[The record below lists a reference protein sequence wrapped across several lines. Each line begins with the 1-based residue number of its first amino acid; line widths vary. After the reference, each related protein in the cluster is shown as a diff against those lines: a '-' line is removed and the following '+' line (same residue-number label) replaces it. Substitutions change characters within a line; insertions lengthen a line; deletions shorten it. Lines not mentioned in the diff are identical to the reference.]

1 MTPAIAAVGTPHLT
15 WPLSVPAVQLNPV
28 KLLDSVML
36 LPAVPAVAAV
46 TVTVVVP
53 LAVARVLPEFLVIA
67 LAMFPSFHRQV
78 SPQLPGKI
86 GKPYYALASA
96 HAALGVIAEIGGLY
110 ILLAAGTSLLPR
122 RLRLTRYKFWMRIV
136 LAAWWLVLLLGM
148 ATYARWYVPLR

>member
-1 MTPAIAAVGTPHLT
+1 MQQTGFLGTAAP
-15 WPLSVPAVQLNPV
+15 W
-28 KLLDSVML
+28 
-36 LPAVPAVAAV
+36 AADV
-46 TVTVVVP
+46 TVLLEMGMGAGLLTGALLARKRFYRLHAVCQSAIVLLN
-53 LAVARVLPEFLVIA
+53 LAVVA

-96 HAALGVIAEIGGLY
+96 DAAMGVIAEIGGLY
-110 ILLAAGTSLLPR
+110 ILLAASTSLLPR

-136 LAAWWLVLLLGM
+136 LAAWWLVLLLGL

>member
-1 MTPAIAAVGTPHLT
+1 MQQTGFLGTAAPWGADVTLLLEMGMGAGLLTGALLARKGFYRLHAVCQSAIVL
-15 WPLSVPAVQLNPV
+15 LN
-28 KLLDSVML
+28 
-36 LPAVPAVAAV
+36 
-46 TVTVVVP
+46 
-53 LAVARVLPEFLVIA
+53 LAVVE

-122 RLRLTRYKFWMRIV
+122 RLRLTRYRFWMRIV